1 MVIDAKDGGIVSR
14 PRLWW
19 FDIDWETATKQL
31 HSNTPWQIA
40 QTFHQTM
47 WHLTNPIATQLQ
59 PDIQIKDWETP
70 TVLQQNQL
78 FHCLT
83 TQASSDNGR
92 PPPRSSHVD
101 DDTWRR
107 WEDNNKQ
114 FPPWQYRPEYLTRY
128 KDGQWQTVTPLQRER
143 MMGFPDNYIPTHL
156 QQMTEPETAC
166 LATPGTSRQQF
177 GYYSS
182 SYCPPTHK
190 PYQCQSSIPTS
201 RKWQPFGRRQQHRL
215 GQPIILHRNTACH
228 SSIGHNTS
236 TGPVHTTNED
246 TSPGLYTLVCP

>member
-1 MVIDAKDGGIVSR
+1 MVIDAKDGGIISR

-19 FDIDWETATKQL
+19 FDIDWDTATKQL
-31 HSNTPWQIA
+31 HSNTPWQIT

-59 PDIQIKDWETP
+59 PDIQVRDRETP

-83 TQASSDNGR
+83 TQASSNDGR
-92 PPPRSSHVD
+92 PPPRSANVD

-128 KDGQWQTVTPLQRER
+128 KDSQWQTVTPRDCQRSTNGENGRPLLSTQLLDTSISPTTTPQAHIHPQTIATLRPHHRPGLQRR
-143 MMGFPDNYIPTHL
+143 TD
-156 QQMTEPETAC
+156 
-166 LATPGTSRQQF
+166 
-177 GYYSS
+177 
-182 SYCPPTHK
+182 
-190 PYQCQSSIPTS
+190 
-201 RKWQPFGRRQQHRL
+201 RL
-215 GQPIILHRNTACH
+215 
-228 SSIGHNTS
+228 
-236 TGPVHTTNED
+236 
-246 TSPGLYTLVCP
+246 